1 MNIEE
6 NLIPGLLEGKD
17 YFFNSKKGDL
27 ILKSDRAKQSMDS
40 AWDGQAWPFRD
51 VLSLK
56 PNDRGVLIIHL
67 DEKDPD
73 ISYVHQILQVYAS
86 K

>member
-1 MNIEE
+1 MDIKE
-6 NLIPGLLEGKD
+6 NLIPGLVEGKD

-27 ILKSDRAKQSMDS
+27 ILKSDRAKNSLDS
-40 AWDGQAWPFRD
+40 AWDDQAWPFND
-51 VLSLK
+51 ALSLK
-56 PNDRGVLIIHL
+56 PNDREVLIVHL